1 MDSFFLFFLLSG
13 CQNKQSLESQTKFQF
28 DKPKYEDADSEPL
41 YLTYSLSAKDNLDT
55 SFLSNMK
62 AIVDSSEIQS
72 RKWKDC

>member
-28 DKPKYEDADSEPL
+28 DKSKYEDAKSEPL
-41 YLTYSLSAKDNLDT
+41 YLTYSLSDKDNLDT

-62 AIVDSSEIQS
+62 AIVDSSEMQS
-72 RKWKDC
+72 RKWEDC